1 VLPQHG
7 VRALRRRPEAA
18 VLLQRGASG
27 VEACGDSASGG
38 VEAWVS
44 RPAAGGTWASGCRT
58 EQMKRFS
65 FYADMLRCEPLLNLP
80 RLGYVPTLPS
90 LARQKQGCIQLCLVL
105 LPFFS

>member
-1 VLPQHG
+1 M
-7 VRALRRRPEAA
+7 
-18 VLLQRGASG
+18 LLQRGASG

-80 RLGYVPTLPS
+80 RLGYLPTLPS
-90 LARQKQGCIQLCLVL
+90 LARQKQGLHPTVFGSLAFL
-105 LPFFS
+105 LLINSSVHDS